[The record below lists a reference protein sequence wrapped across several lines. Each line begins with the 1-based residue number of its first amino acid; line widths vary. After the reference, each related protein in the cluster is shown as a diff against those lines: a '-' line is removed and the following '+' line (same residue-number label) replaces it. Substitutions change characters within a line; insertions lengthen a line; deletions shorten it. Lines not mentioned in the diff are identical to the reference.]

1 MEYSS
6 IEGTTPAVT
15 SPASVV
21 KSFVAHADQVAT
33 AAERPMLVTPKDAT
47 MADSAADCG
56 DQKLVTPK
64 DATMADSAADCGDQK
79 GLCSGSHKTGHQ
91 SHDKSKKDE

>member
-56 DQKLVTPK
+56 DQK
-64 DATMADSAADCGDQK
+64 